1 MPTERHFLDW
11 SKPALPQAARWLADR
26 YATRHEL
33 NLAGVIVVLP
43 GRRAIRRLL
52 ELLVAEAETRGVPL
66 VPPELLTESNLPERL
81 YVAKRPFASDL
92 TQQLAWTRALRETPS
107 AARRHFLPVPPAD
120 SDSPR
125 WLELGQ
131 MLKCLHT
138 ELAADGVDFRE
149 VVRAGSKVEGFAEAD
164 RWNALADVQQRYLRL
179 LDDLELWDVQ
189 TARLVAI
196 QQKELRTDT
205 DIVLAGMVDL
215 HRTQR
220 QMLAQVADRVHA
232 LVFAPAKLAERFD
245 EFGCLVSE
253 QWASAELPL
262 ADEQIERVDGPAD
275 QAEAVGR
282 WLGSLGGKFRTDEI
296 AIGCP
301 DERLAPHLQREL
313 AQCGVPSRW
322 AALKRLRDSAP
333 YRLLEL
339 AASCTERRRF
349 QDLAALVRHPDVLDW
364 LELEGWL
371 RDVDPLTLLD
381 RVAIDRVPAILDA
394 ESLRGDKDRIE
405 THKLLAKIE
414 ELLNCLNAK
423 PRPLSEWS
431 ERFRELLRRVYARR
445 VLDRSRLD
453 DHVVCEALR
462 QIHEAFAE
470 VEHIPKSLLP
480 DLPARE
486 GFRLLLSPQ
495 ADEPIAPATDS
506 GEVEILGWLE
516 LPLDDSQA
524 TIVTSLNEGLVP
536 SSIGTHPFLPNTMRR
551 ALGVLDN
558 DRRYARDAYA
568 LSLLLHSRSQLRVL
582 VAHRDTEGNPLT
594 PSRLLFA
601 ADEETVV
608 RRARE
613 SFRPLTNRP
622 KRRLLLARD
631 KRPLRVSA
639 LEIPQPK
646 PLAKPIERLSVTSFR
661 SYLACPY
668 RFYLRHVLQL
678 EELTDEASELDPA
691 AFGNLLH
698 DVLQHFGRDPEAKE
712 IRQSVKSEAIFEY
725 LGDRLSK
732 LAAARYGK
740 YPRPAIKVQVE
751 LARSRLSA
759 LAAWQA
765 ERTQNGWQIVHS
777 EDEQKQLRVPWDV
790 DGKPIELYGR
800 IDRVDYHPETGTLCI
815 FDYKTADSGP
825 SPGDVHVRRKT
836 KEWVDLQL
844 PLYRHLVRSLKL
856 PTKRIDNERVQLGY
870 VLLCK
875 DTRHIGA
882 SLAQWTPEELSGA
895 DEIARQVV
903 RSIRKQGFWPMAEEP
918 PAFCE
923 DLAVICQDHR
933 LGRWCAPS
941 EGEAA

>member
-11 SKPALPQAARWLADR
+11 SEPALPQAARWLAQR
-26 YATRHEL
+26 YGTRHEL
-33 NLAGVIVVLP
+33 NLTGVIVVLP

-81 YVAKRPFASDL
+81 YVAKRPFASEL
-92 TQQLAWTRALRETPS
+92 TQQFAWTKALRETP
-107 AARRHFLPVPPAD
+107 AATRRHFLPVPPAD
-120 SDSPR
+120 SDSAR

-138 ELAADGVDFRE
+138 DLAADGVDFRE
-149 VVRAGSKVEGFAEAD
+149 VVRAGAKVEGFAESD

-196 QQKELRTDT
+196 QQKEPRTDR

-215 HRTQR
+215 HRAQR
-220 QMLAQVADRVHA
+220 QMLAQVSDRVHA
-232 LVFAPAKLAERFD
+232 LVFAPAKLADRFD
-245 EFGCLVSE
+245 DFGCLIAE
-253 QWASAELPL
+253 QWATAELPL
-262 ADEQIERVDGPAD
+262 ADDHIQRVDGPAD
-275 QAEAVGR
+275 QAEAVSH
-282 WLGSLGGKFRTDEI
+282 WLGSLGGKLRTDEI

-322 AALKRLRDSAP
+322 AAARRLRDSAP

-339 AASCTERRRF
+339 AADCAERQRF
-349 QDLAALVRHPDVLDW
+349 QDLAALVRHPDVLAW
-364 LELEGWL
+364 LEQEGWR
-371 RDVDPLTLLD
+371 RDVDPLSLLD
-381 RVAIDRVPAILDA
+381 RVATERVPAILEA
-394 ESLRGDKDRIE
+394 ESIRGDKNCQE
-405 THKLLAKIE
+405 THKLLESIE
-414 ELLNCLNAK
+414 SLLGCLSHK
-423 PRPLSEWS
+423 PLPLADWS
-431 ERFRELLRRVYARR
+431 ERFRELLRRVYAAR
-445 VLDRSRLD
+445 VLDRGRTE
-453 DHVVCEALR
+453 DHILYEAFQ
-462 QIHEAFAE
+462 QIHQALSE
-470 VEHIPKSLLP
+470 VEHIPASLVPQLS
-480 DLPARE
+480 ARE
-486 GFRLLLSPQ
+486 AFRLMLAPL
-495 ADEPIAPATDS
+495 ADEPIAPATDG
-506 GEVEILGWLE
+506 GEIEILGWLD
-516 LPLDDSQA
+516 LPLDDSPA
-524 TIVTSLNEGLVP
+524 AIVTSLNEGLVP

-551 ALGVLDN
+551 ALGMLDN
-558 DRRYARDAYA
+558 DRRYARDAYS
-568 LSLLLHSRSQLRVL
+568 LSLLLHSRSQVRLL

-608 RRARE
+608 RRARN
-613 SFRPLTNRP
+613 FFGPLDSPP
-622 KRRLLLARD
+622 KRRLLLARNS
-631 KRPLRVSA
+631 KPPRISA
-639 LEIPQPK
+639 LHVPQPK
-646 PLAKPIERLSVTSFR
+646 PLAKPIERLSVTAFR

-678 EELTDEASELDPA
+678 EELADETSELDPA

-698 DVLQHFGRDPEAKE
+698 DVLQNFGRDPEAKGARE
-712 IRQSVKSEAIFEY
+712 SVKPEAIVEY
-725 LGDRLSK
+725 LSERLTK
-732 LAAARYGK
+732 LAGARYGK
-740 YPRPAIKVQVE
+740 FPRPAIRVQIE
-751 LARSRLSA
+751 LARSRLNA
-759 LAAWQA
+759 LATWQA
-765 ERTQNGWQIVHS
+765 QRTQAGWQIVHS
-777 EDEQKQLRVPWDV
+777 EDAEKQLRVPWEV
-790 DGKPIELYGR
+790 DGKRIELYGR
-800 IDRVDYHPETGTLCI
+800 IDRVDYHPATDTLCI

-825 SPGDVHVRRKT
+825 TPGDVHVRKKT

-856 PTKRIDNERVQLGY
+856 PMKQFDDERLQLGY

-875 DTRHIGA
+875 DTRHIGD

-895 DEIARQVV
+895 DEVARQVV
-903 RSIRKQGFWPMAEEP
+903 RSIRQQAFWPMADEP